1 MSNPVT
7 NKTAFDLQTDDWMG
21 WNDHCR
27 LTADLQNRINEL
39 TQEIATL
46 QPGYVAPEPP
56 TVDQRI
62 EEAIAAALSPDEQL
76 TYAKEIV
83 DAKAHFCAVAVE
95 ESKPVEEKPIDID
108 PVEISKP

>member
-1 MSNPVT
+1 MRISD
-7 NKTAFDLQTDDWMG
+7 FELQTQSGQLWLDIVE
-21 WNDHCR
+21 R
-27 LTADLQNRINEL
+27 LAAKDEAQAAQLAAKDA
-39 TQEIATL
+39 EIAKL

-62 EEAIAAALSPDEQL
+62 EEAIAAALTPDEQL

-108 PVEISKP
+108 PVEIAKP